1 MLVPTRPFRGTHSS
15 RNACSSTAPTPAS
28 GPTRIPPIVATAA
41 VRGRPQDGLRPRRP
55 ELLQAHA
62 AGGAV
67 RRRGRHAALA
77 GGRERAQ
84 RLADVQALQRQLR
97 PRAVREA
104 RHGRAALVCGHLDQL
119 PAEAHVRWSLA
130 RTRACTAPDVR
141 STRVSG
147 PDTAA
152 ALVICCLVSAQATV
166 CVTNTL
172 TWEPDAL
179 SFAALQ
185 VRHPEAHKLT
195 APDAS
200 GTVGR
205 PAAVVSRTGGSARGP
220 LIRRAAGGGRAAQPA
235 QAAAHAR
242 LQRRAA
248 AAAGRRHARGH
259 AAQLRQQLHGHRAR
273 QQLQQLACLAVCALV
288 GAVDTRVE
296 GVKTCA

>member
-1 MLVPTRPFRGTHSS
+1 MRCSVPATPMRLSARNSRAASASVLSAPGTRPRERSCRGSGRPRPAAARPRSSLRAMRCCSRSMGTGHSERQVGSHAHGAQRSWDWACGRAACGSWVPREGERGLLVPTRPFRGTHRS

-152 ALVICCLVSAQATV
+152 ALVICCLVSAQATCV
-166 CVTNTL
+166 CYQHANM
-172 TWEPDAL
+172 
-179 SFAALQ
+179 
-185 VRHPEAHKLT
+185 
-195 APDAS
+195 
-200 GTVGR
+200 G
-205 PAAVVSRTGGSARGP
+205 
-220 LIRRAAGGGRAAQPA
+220 AGCIE
-235 QAAAHAR
+235 
-242 LQRRAA
+242 LC
-248 AAAGRRHARGH
+248 
-259 AAQLRQQLHGHRAR
+259 
-273 QQLQQLACLAVCALV
+273 CLA
-288 GAVDTRVE
+288 GATPRS
-296 GVKTCA
+296 A

>member
-1 MLVPTRPFRGTHSS
+1 MASVHDAQSFSRRAPPAAPCAAAAVTPRSPAAASARSASPTSRRCSGSACHVPSEKR
-15 RNACSSTAPTPAS
+15 
-28 GPTRIPPIVATAA
+28 ATA
-41 VRGRPQDGLRPRRP
+41 GRPSSAATSTSCLPRRMSVG
-55 ELLQAHA
+55 LW
-62 AGGAV
+62 
-67 RRRGRHAALA
+67 RGP
-77 GGRERAQ
+77 ERAQ
-84 RLADVQALQRQLR
+84 HQMCEAPASVVQIQRQLLSY
-97 PRAVREA
+97 AV
-104 RHGRAALVCGHLDQL
+104 
-119 PAEAHVRWSLA
+119 WS
-130 RTRACTAPDVR
+130 VHK
-141 STRVSG
+141 
-147 PDTAA
+147 
-152 ALVICCLVSAQATV
+152 QHV

-248 AAAGRRHARGH
+248 AAAAGRRHARGH